1 MNSANVAIL
10 NEHLLRRPEPIRE
23 DLALYITEH
32 LDEIEEELQSAYGAF
47 ELSDEL
53 KAELD
58 RRLEAYERDPT
69 AGVSWEDLDERLSR
83 LR

>member
-1 MNSANVAIL
+1 MNSTKVAIL

-23 DLALYITEH
+23 DLAQYITEH
-32 LDEIEEELQSAYGAF
+32 LDEIEEELHSTDTSF

-58 RRLEAYERDPT
+58 RRLEAYEKDPT
-69 AGVSWEDLDERLSR
+69 AGVSWEELDERLSR

>member
-1 MNSANVAIL
+1 MNSTNVATL

-32 LDEIEEELQSAYGAF
+32 LEEIEEALRSSANSF

-53 KAELD
+53 KAEID
-58 RRLEAYERDPT
+58 RRMESYDRNPHE
-69 AGVSWEDLDERLSR
+69 GVSWDELRDRLLSSR
-83 LR
+83 

>member
-1 MNSANVAIL
+1 MNSTNVATL

-32 LDEIEEELQSAYGAF
+32 LDEIEEELQCAGNSF

-58 RRLEAYERDPT
+58 RRLEAYEQNPDDGVTWDALRD
-69 AGVSWEDLDERLSR
+69 RLLGSR
-83 LR
+83 

>member
-1 MNSANVAIL
+1 MNSTNVAIL

-23 DLALYITEH
+23 DLAQYITEH
-32 LDEIEEELQSAYGAF
+32 LDEIEEKLHSTDASL

-58 RRLEAYERDPT
+58 RRLEAYEQNPNDGVTWDELRD
-69 AGVSWEDLDERLSR
+69 RLLASR
-83 LR
+83 

>member
-32 LDEIEEELQSAYGAF
+32 LDEIEEELHSTGSTL
-47 ELSDEL
+47 ELSDDL

-58 RRLEAYERDPT
+58 RRMEAYEQNPKE
-69 AGVSWEDLDERLSR
+69 GVSWDELRDRLLASR
-83 LR
+83 